1 MKHTITINNKNTS
14 EHIIH
19 LDVEK
24 VPLTIKP
31 LPHNTAYQLQ
41 NTPILT
47 TTTKTLNKQ
56 TIQQIRQ
63 KNKPIL
69 QKTILIIIKNT
80 TKTPKTKIETIQENP
95 MISIH
100 TTTQEKLPTTLKQII
115 QTNTPPTTKP
125 ITIQDNKN
133 QTYTLQHDNKPI
145 KTYHN
150 KKYTTLIQKT
160 LQQNP
165 NQTLQEAEYQ
175 AQRQY
180 YKHISYDKTNKTYKI
195 TLNKKTKSIHKKLQ
209 HAIQER
215 NLQLTR
221 QETDEE
227 TLCQNQN
234 TNNTEPLPPTPWN
247 NTITQTKKEHNK
259 YKTKNKTKNTTHN
272 NPDTIT
278 HINQEKIQHDKI
290 LNIQKPDRNI
300 TRIKNT
306 YIIVKTKN
314 KQITTYHTTQDK
326 NEARY
331 IRDKLEQN
339 NYNKTQIP
347 QYKQQYQYDKKE
359 YQQTYNKKYD
369 IIDYY
374 TNTKTQLTTK
384 NDIKDKYQQ
393 RQIQQNTLTPKTTK
407 HPNTR
412 TPEHQKK

>member
-63 KNKPIL
+63 KNKHIL

-115 QTNTPPTTKP
+115 QTNTPTTTQP

-150 KKYTTLIQKT
+150 KQYTTLIQKT
-160 LQQNP
+160 LTNNP
-165 NQTLQEAEYQ
+165 EQTLQQAEYQ

-180 YKHISYDKTNKTYKI
+180 YKHITYDKTNHNYKL
-195 TLNKKTKSIHKKLQ
+195 TLNNKTKSIHKKLQ

-215 NLQLTR
+215 NLQT
-221 QETDEE
+221 QKTGQDEE
-227 TLCQNQN
+227 TLCQKTDTTPQ
-234 TNNTEPLPPTPWN
+234 PLPPTPWN
-247 NTITQTKKEHNK
+247 NPQHHIKKDHHKYLTQHQT
-259 YKTKNKTKNTTHN
+259 YHN
-272 NPDTIT
+272 NPDTTT
-278 HINQEKIQHDKI
+278 HIHTKNTPRQTIQ
-290 LNIQKPDRNI
+290 NIQKPDRNI
-300 TRIKNT
+300 TQIKNT
-306 YIIVKTKN
+306 YQIIKTKN
-314 KQITTYHTTQDK
+314 KKTTTYHTTKDK

-331 IRDKLEQN
+331 IRDQLEQN
-339 NYNKTQIP
+339 NYKQKDITHYQIR
-347 QYKQQYQYDKKE
+347 YQYNKKE
-359 YQQTYNKKYD
+359 YQTKYH

-374 TNTKTQLTTK
+374 QKTTTKLTTQK
-384 NDIKDKYQQ
+384 NIKEEYQQ
-393 RQIQQNTLTPKTTK
+393 YLLQQHNRTTK
-407 HPNTR
+407 HQNN
-412 TPEHQKK
+412 